1 MDVIVPPIPGVLRR
15 VPGHPAGLPQADHK
29 PTLQWKQR
37 TGLRVPDRADDVEL
51 LRDYVRAIYD
61 AGYVIAR
68 FSQPSRAIPTSS
80 ASWTEELG
88 AVGVPHVLGNPLVA
102 GALKHFGTDEQRA
115 DIPAADGPGRPHLD
129 PALQ

>member
-1 MDVIVPPIPGVLRR
+1 VDVIVPPIPESYGPYRSTLR
-15 VPGHPAGLPQADHK
+15 AFLADHK

-51 LRDYVRAIYD
+51 LRDYVRAISD

-68 FSQPSRAIPTSS
+68 LSS
-80 ASWTEELG
+80 DPGDPYEQRILAEELA

-115 DIPAADGPGRPHLD
+115 E
-129 PALQ
+129 